1 MFRRRGAVL
10 QEKRQIRQEACAC
23 LKSYAD
29 RSAVGKIKKPQ
40 YNRWLN
46 YAGDQS
52 LLNQIEGI
60 EKAFVPVRKKVS
72 KEEYIEQ
79 FQQLFRLK
87 MSLQD
92 PRVLQIIWRT
102 SMRCWE

>member
-1 MFRRRGAVL
+1 MEMTDRYYKKYDVEEQKAELEYLCSGDAERFCRK
-10 QEKRQIRQEACAC
+10 KRQIRQEACAC

-60 EKAFVPVRKKVS
+60 ECYYTYPWYLER
-72 KEEYIEQ
+72 
-79 FQQLFRLK
+79 
-87 MSLQD
+87 
-92 PRVLQIIWRT
+92 
-102 SMRCWE
+102 